1 MTKDEIIL
9 EAKNIKVSFRK
20 ENQKKVFGK
29 ERQTV
34 LNNVSFYLKKGECL
48 GIIGESGSGKS
59 TLGKVIL
66 GLQRPE
72 NGKVIIDNIDLY
84 KYKNKMNKKLRYDI
98 SVVFQDYVSS
108 VNPRF
113 TVMRTLDEAIN
124 VHTINTGEQLDKI
137 NRRNMAIELLNNVG
151 LDESFLKRYPHELSG
166 GQLQRICIARAVA
179 VHPKIILLDEA
190 VSSLD
195 VSTQTQLMDYLIKL
209 RNIYGFS
216 YIFIT
221 HDLSTITYLCDRV
234 LFFNSGNI
242 VEEIDDI
249 RNLNNVKTEYALEL
263 LNSVKTFDIVNI
275 AKELK
280 EEKYIIENAI

>member
-72 NGKVIIDNIDLY
+72 NGIVIIDNINLY

-124 VHTINTGEQLDKI
+124 VHTINTGEHLDKI

>member
-72 NGKVIIDNIDLY
+72 NGKVIIDNINLY

-124 VHTINTGEQLDKI
+124 VHTINTGEHLDKI

-166 GQLQRICIARAVA
+166 GQLQRICIVRAVA

>member
-1 MTKDEIIL
+1 MINEKIIL

-72 NGKVIIDNIDLY
+72 NGIVIIDNINLY

-124 VHTINTGEQLDKI
+124 VHTINTGEHLDKI

-242 VEEIDDI
+242 VEEVDDI
-249 RNLNNVKTEYALEL
+249 KNLNNVKTEYALEL

-275 AKELK
+275 ARELRK
-280 EEKYIIENAI
+280 EEYIAI

>member
-242 VEEIDDI
+242 VEEVDDI
-249 RNLNNVKTEYALEL
+249 KNLNNVKTEYALEL

-275 AKELK
+275 ARELRK
-280 EEKYIIENAI
+280 EEYIAI

>member
-1 MTKDEIIL
+1 MINEKIIL

-72 NGKVIIDNIDLY
+72 NGEVIIDNINLY

-242 VEEIDDI
+242 VEEVDDI
-249 RNLNNVKTEYALEL
+249 KNLNNVKTEYALEL

-275 AKELK
+275 ARELR
-280 EEKYIIENAI
+280 EEKYIAI

>member
-72 NGKVIIDNIDLY
+72 NGIVIIDNINLY

-124 VHTINTGEQLDKI
+124 VHTINTGEHLDKI

-242 VEEIDDI
+242 VEEVDDI
-249 RNLNNVKTEYALEL
+249 KNLNNVKTEYALEL

-275 AKELK
+275 ARELRK
-280 EEKYIIENAI
+280 EEYIAI

>member
-1 MTKDEIIL
+1 MTNEKIIL

-72 NGKVIIDNIDLY
+72 NGIVIIDNIDLY

-124 VHTINTGEQLDKI
+124 VHTINTGEKLDKI

-242 VEEIDDI
+242 VEEVDDI
-249 RNLNNVKTEYALEL
+249 KNLNNVKTEYALEL

-275 AKELK
+275 ARELRK
-280 EEKYIIENAI
+280 EEYIAI

>member
-124 VHTINTGEQLDKI
+124 VHTINTGEHLDKI
-137 NRRNMAIELLNNVG
+137 NRRNMAIELLTNVG
-151 LDESFLKRYPHELSG
+151 LDESFLQRYPHELSG

-242 VEEIDDI
+242 VEEVDDI
-249 RNLNNVKTEYALEL
+249 KNLNNVKTEYALEL

-275 AKELK
+275 ARELRK
-280 EEKYIIENAI
+280 EEYIAI

>member
-1 MTKDEIIL
+1 MINEKIIL

-72 NGKVIIDNIDLY
+72 NGIVIIDNINLY
-84 KYKNKMNKKLRYDI
+84 KYKNKMNKKLRYVI

-124 VHTINTGEQLDKI
+124 VHTINTGEHLDKI

-242 VEEIDDI
+242 VEEVDDI
-249 RNLNNVKTEYALEL
+249 KNLNNVKTEYALEL

-275 AKELK
+275 ARELRK
-280 EEKYIIENAI
+280 EEYIAI

>member
-72 NGKVIIDNIDLY
+72 NGIVIIDNINLY

-124 VHTINTGEQLDKI
+124 VHTINTGERLDKI

>member
-1 MTKDEIIL
+1 MALL
-9 EAKNIKVSFRK
+9 EAKDIRVSFRK
-20 ENQKKVFGK
+20 ENQEKIFGK

-34 LNNVSFYLKKGECL
+34 LNGVSLKLNMGECL

-59 TLGKVIL
+59 TLGRVIL
-66 GLQRPE
+66 GLHKPE
-72 NGKVIIDNIDLY
+72 KGTVTIDGMKLY
-84 KYKNKMNKKLRYDI
+84 RKKYKMKNIKYNI

-113 TVMRTLDEAIN
+113 TVMSALDEAIN
-124 VHTINTGEQLDKI
+124 VHIINTGEKLDKI

-151 LDESFLKRYPHELSG
+151 LSESFLERYPHELSG

-179 VHPKIILLDEA
+179 IYPKVILLDEA

-195 VSTQTQLMDYLIKL
+195 VSTQTQVMDYLIKL
-209 RNIYGFS
+209 RKIYRFS

-234 LFFNSGNI
+234 LFFNNGNI
-242 VEEIDDI
+242 IEEAKNIK
-249 RNLNNVKTEYALEL
+249 NLNHVKTDYAKKL
-263 LNSVKTFDIVNI
+263 LNSIKAFDILNI
-275 AKELK
+275 SRNLK
-280 EEKYIIENAI
+280 NEK

>member
-1 MTKDEIIL
+1 MIDNEIIL
-9 EAKNIKVSFRK
+9 KAENIKVSFRK

-59 TLGKVIL
+59 TLGKVVL

-72 NGKVIIDNIDLY
+72 NGTVTIDGIDLY
-84 KYKNKMNKKLRYDI
+84 KYKNKRNKKLRYDI

-113 TVMRTLDEAIN
+113 TVMRALDEAIN
-124 VHTINTGEQLDKI
+124 VHTINTGEKLDKI
-137 NRRNMAIELLNNVG
+137 NRRNMSIELLNNVG
-151 LDESFLKRYPHELSG
+151 LDESFLSRYPHELSG

-195 VSTQTQLMDYLIKL
+195 VSTQTQIMDYLIKL

-221 HDLSTITYLCDRV
+221 HDLSAITYLCDRV

-242 VEEIDDI
+242 VEEVDDI
-249 RNLNNVKTEYALEL
+249 RELNNVKTEYAVEM

-275 AKELK
+275 SKDLK
-280 EEKYIIENAI
+280 EEKYIEKAV

>member
-1 MTKDEIIL
+1 MIL

-242 VEEIDDI
+242 VEEVDDI
-249 RNLNNVKTEYALEL
+249 KNLNNVKTEYALEL

-275 AKELK
+275 ARELRK
-280 EEKYIIENAI
+280 EEYIAI

>member
-1 MTKDEIIL
+1 MINEKIIL

-124 VHTINTGEQLDKI
+124 VHTINTGEHLDKI
-137 NRRNMAIELLNNVG
+137 NRRNMAIELLTNVG
-151 LDESFLKRYPHELSG
+151 LDESFLQRYPHELSG

-242 VEEIDDI
+242 VEEVDDI
-249 RNLNNVKTEYALEL
+249 KNLNNVKTEYALEL

-275 AKELK
+275 ARELR
-280 EEKYIIENAI
+280 EEKYIAI

>member
-1 MTKDEIIL
+1 MTNEKIIL

-72 NGKVIIDNIDLY
+72 NGEVIIDNINLY

-124 VHTINTGEQLDKI
+124 VHTINTGEHLDKI

-151 LDESFLKRYPHELSG
+151 LDESFLNRYPHELSG

-221 HDLSTITYLCDRV
+221 HDLSAITYLCDRV

-242 VEEIDDI
+242 VEEVDDI
-249 RNLNNVKTEYALEL
+249 KNLNNVKTEYALEL

-275 AKELK
+275 ARELR
-280 EEKYIIENAI
+280 EEKYIAI

>member
-1 MTKDEIIL
+1 MTNEKIIL

-48 GIIGESGSGKS
+48 GIIGESGRGKS

-242 VEEIDDI
+242 VEEVDDI
-249 RNLNNVKTEYALEL
+249 KNLNNVKTEYALEL

-275 AKELK
+275 ARELRK
-280 EEKYIIENAI
+280 EEYIAI

>member
-1 MTKDEIIL
+1 MTNEKIIL

-275 AKELK
+275 ARELRK
-280 EEKYIIENAI
+280 EEYIAI

>member
-1 MTKDEIIL
+1 MTNEKIIL
-9 EAKNIKVSFRK
+9 EAKNIKVSFKK

-72 NGKVIIDNIDLY
+72 NGIVIIDNIDLY

-242 VEEIDDI
+242 VEEVDDI
-249 RNLNNVKTEYALEL
+249 KNLNNVKTEYALEL

-275 AKELK
+275 ARELRK
-280 EEKYIIENAI
+280 EEYIAI

>member
-1 MTKDEIIL
+1 MINEKIIL

-29 ERQTV
+29 DRQTV

-72 NGKVIIDNIDLY
+72 NGEVIIDNINLY

-242 VEEIDDI
+242 VEEVDDI
-249 RNLNNVKTEYALEL
+249 KNLNNVKTEYALEL

-275 AKELK
+275 ARELRK
-280 EEKYIIENAI
+280 EEYIAI

>member
-1 MTKDEIIL
+1 MINEKIIL

-72 NGKVIIDNIDLY
+72 NGEVIIDNINLY

-98 SVVFQDYVSS
+98 GVVFQDYVSS

-124 VHTINTGEQLDKI
+124 VHTINTGERLDKI

-242 VEEIDDI
+242 VEEVDDI
-249 RNLNNVKTEYALEL
+249 KNLNNVKTEYALEL

-275 AKELK
+275 ARELR
-280 EEKYIIENAI
+280 EEKYIAI

>member
-72 NGKVIIDNIDLY
+72 NGIVIIDNIDLY

-124 VHTINTGEQLDKI
+124 VHTINTGEKLDKI

-263 LNSVKTFDIVNI
+263 LNSVKTFNIVNI

>member
-1 MTKDEIIL
+1 MTLL
-9 EAKNIKVSFRK
+9 EAKDIRVSFRK
-20 ENQKKVFGK
+20 ENQEKVFGK
-29 ERQTV
+29 EKQTV
-34 LNNVSFYLKKGECL
+34 LNGVSLKLKKGECL

-66 GLQRPE
+66 GLHKPE
-72 NGKVIIDNIDLY
+72 KGEVVIDGMKLYGK
-84 KYKNKMNKKLRYDI
+84 KYKMKNIRYDI

-113 TVMRTLDEAIN
+113 TVMSALDEAIN
-124 VHTINTGEQLDKI
+124 VHIINTGEKLDKI

-151 LDESFLKRYPHELSG
+151 LNESFLSRYPHELSG

-179 VHPKIILLDEA
+179 IHPKVILLDEA

-195 VSTQTQLMDYLIKL
+195 VSTQTQVMDYLIKL
-209 RNIYGFS
+209 RKIYQFS

-234 LFFNSGNI
+234 LFFNNGNI
-242 VEEIDDI
+242 IEEIENIKD
-249 RNLNNVKTEYALEL
+249 LNNVKTDYAKEL
-263 LNSVKTFDIVNI
+263 LNSVKTFDILNI
-275 AKELK
+275 SQNLK
-280 EEKYIIENAI
+280 NEKYA